1 MKQEKPIVL
10 LCTDG
15 DSTHAVYNALRENFG
30 EITVIMEN
38 SVSRRQML
46 ERRMKKLG
54 VVPVA
59 GQVLFLLAV
68 VPVLRRLSKRRV
80 AEIKNEYKM
89 REGLPENVI
98 HVPSVNSEEARQKLR
113 EIDPR
118 VVVVNGTRIINR
130 ETLNCVNARFINM
143 HAGITPLYR
152 GVHGA
157 YWALA
162 EDKPDLVGTT
172 VHFVDEGI
180 DTGKIIEQVYFNV
193 SKWDNFTTYPHL
205 HTGAGIPALIRAVR
219 NVLSNVIVQQQENKN
234 LSSKLR
240 YHPTIWEYLYHRLI
254 RRVH

>member
-10 LCTDG
+10 LCSDG
-15 DSTHAVYNALRENFG
+15 DSTHAVYNSLRENFG
-30 EITVIMEN
+30 EIIVIMEK

-68 VPVLRRLSKRRV
+68 VPLLRRLSKRRV

-89 REGLPENVI
+89 REGLPENIVR
-98 HVPSVNSEEARQKLR
+98 VPSVNSEEAREKLR
-113 EIDPR
+113 EIAPH
-118 VVVVNGTRIINR
+118 VVVVNGTRIIGR
-130 ETLNCVNARFINM
+130 KTLNCVNARFINM

-162 EDKPDLVGTT
+162 EDKPELVGTT

-180 DTGKIIEQVYFNV
+180 DTGKIIEQVHFNV
-193 SKWDNFTTYPHL
+193 SKQDNFTTYPYL
-205 HTGAGIPALIRAVR
+205 HTGAGIPALIRAVHQALGGE
-219 NVLSNVIVQQQENKN
+219 VSQQPEKKD
-234 LSSKLR
+234 LDSKLR
-240 YHPTIWEYLYHRLI
+240 YHPTIWGYLNW
-254 RRVH
+254 RRRGVR

>member
-30 EITVIMEN
+30 EITVIMETP
-38 SVSRRQML
+38 VSRRQML

-54 VVPVA
+54 VMSVA

-89 REGLPENVI
+89 REGLPENI
-98 HVPSVNSEEARQKLR
+98 IRVPSVNSEEARQKLR

-118 VVVVNGTRIINR
+118 VIVVNGTRIISR

-180 DTGKIIEQVYFNV
+180 DTGKIIEQVHFCV
-193 SKWDNFTTYPHL
+193 SKRDNFTTYPYL

-219 NVLSNVIVQQQENKN
+219 QAINGEVAQQPENKD
-234 LSSKLR
+234 LDSKLR
-240 YHPTIWEYLYHRLI
+240 YHPTIWNYLNWRRRGI
-254 RRVH
+254 R

>member
-30 EITVIMEN
+30 EITVIMETP
-38 SVSRRQML
+38 VSRRQML

-54 VVPVA
+54 VMSVA

-89 REGLPENVI
+89 REGLPENI
-98 HVPSVNSEEARQKLR
+98 IRVPSVNSEEARQKLR

-118 VVVVNGTRIINR
+118 VIVVNGTRIISR

-162 EDKPDLVGTT
+162 ENKPHLVGTT

-180 DTGKIIEQVYFNV
+180 DTGKIIEQVHFNV
-193 SKWDNFTTYPHL
+193 SKQDNFTTYPYL

-219 NVLSNVIVQQQENKN
+219 QTLDGEVIQQPENKD
-234 LSSKLR
+234 LDSKLR
-240 YHPTIWEYLYHRLI
+240 YHPTIWDYLSWRRRGI
-254 RRVH
+254 R